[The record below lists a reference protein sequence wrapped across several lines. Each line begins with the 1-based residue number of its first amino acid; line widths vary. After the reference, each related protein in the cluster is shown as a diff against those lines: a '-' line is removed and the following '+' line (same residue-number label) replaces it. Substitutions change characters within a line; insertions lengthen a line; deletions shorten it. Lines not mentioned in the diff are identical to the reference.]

1 MSNESALILAI
12 IDQLND
18 HIANIKHD
26 IEPNRVTIPP
36 SWRKDG
42 KYKRKYTSG
51 CNQPFMSR
59 PLPEKIAEGVA
70 EAHKAPRCFCIE
82 HGSHIDP
89 EGYEWW
95 DRSFWGAAVIMGRLQ
110 RYINEMER

>member
-18 HIANIKHD
+18 HIAEIIRD

-42 KYKRKYTSG
+42 RYNRKYTSTS
-51 CNQPFMSR
+51 NQPRMTK
-59 PLPEKIAEGVA
+59 PLPDAIAAKVE
-70 EAHKAPRCFCIE
+70 EARAAPRCFRIA
-82 HGSHIDP
+82 HGSSVDP
-89 EGYEWW
+89 TGYEWW
-95 DRSFWGAAVIMGRLQ
+95 DRSYWQTAIISHRLQ
-110 RYINEMER
+110 SYVNEMEH